1 MKNVLKLLI
10 VSSYILCFTCCNKMN
25 KGNTLSQSKQNKVNN
40 KLNIYLKNYFK
51 LSEDRNLETWYNT
64 YLDKCTHF
72 YKIEKPTK
80 DSIVNLIKSY
90 WLTSDQQHHD
100 ITKIESKSTKT
111 GKEVFITMD
120 YSYNI
125 IATNTKRI
133 IPKLKLL
140 LILDKNEKVI
150 SIKEFS
156 RGI

>member
-1 MKNVLKLLI
+1 
-10 VSSYILCFTCCNKMN
+10 MN

>member
-1 MKNVLKLLI
+1 MRKITVVLSFLACFLFMNCNSSRNTSVSLINYKEVKDSDKL
-10 VSSYILCFTCCNKMN
+10 S
-25 KGNTLSQSKQNKVNN
+25 
-40 KLNIYLKNYFK
+40 IYLKNYFK
-51 LSEDRNLETWYNT
+51 LSEDRDLETWYNT
-64 YLDKCTHF
+64 YLNKCTQF

-100 ITKIESKSTKT
+100 ITKIESSNTKS
-111 GKEVFITMD
+111 GKDVFINMN

-125 IATNTKRI
+125 IATNTKRFI
-133 IPKLKLL
+133 KKLKLHI
-140 LILDKNEKVI
+140 ILNKQNKVL